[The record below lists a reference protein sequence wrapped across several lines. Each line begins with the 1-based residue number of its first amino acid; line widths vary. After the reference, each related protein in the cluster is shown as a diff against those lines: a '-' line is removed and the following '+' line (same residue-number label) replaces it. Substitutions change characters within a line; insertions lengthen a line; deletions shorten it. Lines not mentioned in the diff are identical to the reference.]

1 MYLHFLRRIT
11 LGGVLPGST
20 LRVHKDTSTLDGIW
34 PSPMWIEDVINLI
47 QTIIISCWMVNPSP
61 SSIFIPVVLTRLCLP
76 DSQRPWR
83 SVRHRAIVSVRVL
96 QKRNAKRTGGTADRR
111 WRERHS
117 HEARLPLGLRPDGEE
132 RWASRSQAIDGLA
145 SQARHQRHDLTTL
158 KLSLPEWGR
167 PHNLHVFRNQGLATR
182 ERERPKENS
191 YISKRCIR
199 SSSTAVAVWAC
210 MHTQP

>member
-1 MYLHFLRRIT
+1 MAFTNVYRRR
-11 LGGVLPGST
+11 G
-20 LRVHKDTSTLDGIW
+20 K
-34 PSPMWIEDVINLI
+34 
-47 QTIIISCWMVNPSP
+47 CNPNNNYIVSNGESSP
-61 SSIFIPVVLTRLCLP
+61 SSFFIPDVLTRLCLP

-83 SVRHRAIVSVRVL
+83 SVRRRATVSVRVL
-96 QKRNAKRTGGTADRR
+96 QKRNAKRTGGSADRR

-117 HEARLPLGLRPDGEE
+117 HEARFPLCLRPDGEE

-145 SQARHQRHDLTTL
+145 SQARHQRHYLTTL
-158 KLSLPEWGR
+158 TLSLLLKWGR
-167 PHNLHVFRNQGLATR
+167 PHNLHVFRNQGPATRER

-191 YISKRCIR
+191 YIFKRCIR